1 MTKLPEGKWMNKWA
15 KSATYEKLINK
26 VQSNEQLWDI
36 STAWENRLF
45 FISKIPAINTENT

>member
-15 KSATYEKLINK
+15 KSTTYEKLINK